1 MQSGPNY
8 SARPVTNTSL
18 HVVGASE
25 VRMQRVSLAA
35 GVLLALTGFADQRC
49 AGAAATAEPTFTLA
63 SDPAEKVLRV
73 QFAATTA
80 PSYVEWT
87 VYGDGRLEK
96 VESYTSDPV
105 RRSEVK
111 LPTEQVH
118 ALVSGAVDQG
128 LADTNHAAL
137 SEKVTAGRAA
147 LRPKG
152 QRFTPPIPPPPDDAP
167 TSELEIRL
175 ASYRGR
181 SPHVV
186 LLRRKGVEGLARDL
200 PMVPE
205 LQEWARLAKTLD
217 ALVTKEQ
224 PK

>member
-1 MQSGPNY
+1 MVRLKEVGMHRRSLVGLFILAGLGAGLDC
-8 SARPVTNTSL
+8 ARP
-18 HVVGASE
+18 
-25 VRMQRVSLAA
+25 AA
-35 GVLLALTGFADQRC
+35 
-49 AGAAATAEPTFTLA
+49 PTQPAFTLA

-80 PSYVEWT
+80 PAYVEWT

-105 RRSEVK
+105 RRREVR
-111 LPTEQVH
+111 LTSEQVH
-118 ALVSGAVDQG
+118 ALVSRAIDQG
-128 LADTNHAAL
+128 LADTNYAAL
-137 SEKVTAGRAA
+137 DAKVAAGWAA
-147 LRPKG
+147 LRPEG
-152 QRFTPPIPPPPDDAP
+152 QRFTPAIPPPADDAP
-167 TSELEIRL
+167 TSELEIRF
-175 ASYRGR
+175 ASYRGGR

-205 LQEWARLAKTLD
+205 LQEWARLAKALD
-217 ALVTKEQ
+217 ELVTKEQ